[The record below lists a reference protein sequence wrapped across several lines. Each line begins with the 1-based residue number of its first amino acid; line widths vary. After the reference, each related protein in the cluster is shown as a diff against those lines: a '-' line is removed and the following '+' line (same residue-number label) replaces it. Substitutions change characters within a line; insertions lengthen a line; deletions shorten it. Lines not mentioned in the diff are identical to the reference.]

1 MQETNLFTEVFPVNT
16 EALPELTTYKLKVS
30 GSDSVDDIGY
40 ALCYRL
46 KTRFRGHWY
55 WDEKGKHL
63 LTDKPQA
70 EEAINNY
77 LKELWEKRE
86 EVFRSLETIKISPA
100 YKPSTEGIANFVA
113 KALLDDVA
121 LAINKS
127 LLLHQQEKK
136 TYFINLVCH
145 RYGWAVY
152 GHPAVSISI
161 QSELEYKDD
170 LKAHA
175 ATVQNVNDLIGLHV
189 FDKTKSFERSME
201 ITEIVGKLGEGD
213 RRGKLLKYDTSSEMR
228 QHIESASDD
237 ELVVKTKNRYDYIS
251 STLKIKIHNA
261 DYPHFGIRER
271 LQIPADQ
278 RVKII
283 QSIADIIKN
292 TGLVN
297 DAYASSKKEHKH
309 LFITKDEIG
318 YTEQLK
324 IGNNQK
330 VSPREL
336 FNGMKRYGLY
346 KPSNNKQMRIAI
358 LNMTTP
364 QVSLE
369 NLRRALR
376 ENLGTKLGYKLLQ
389 GGEEDIGQPSRARL
403 EVAIDKLGEKKPDI
417 ILGIIPGSDYFSDYS
432 SDDEEWTL
440 YDHFKDLTLKQNLQS
455 QVIQCQNVNNQY
467 IIDNVVLGILAK
479 TGNVP
484 YVLADPIT
492 YADLIVGLDVS
503 RRKKR
508 NLPGTTNAAGMA
520 RIYFADGELMRYNI
534 REATLEGEIIP
545 PHVLK
550 SIFSRSDF
558 ANKKI
563 IVHRDGNL
571 PEPEKEVLM
580 KWGDEIGATFYFVE
594 VIKSGCPRL
603 YATMGQQT
611 VIKAPKGSIFKL
623 SETEALLV
631 SSEFPDGFKATPR
644 PIRICT
650 HPPFPL
656 REALHSVLS
665 LTLLHYGSV
674 RLPRLPVT
682 TYYADK
688 ISSMASRG
696 LRPKDLDGTTP
707 FWL

>member
-1 MQETNLFTEVFPVNT
+1 MAQ
-16 EALPELTTYKLKVS
+16 
-30 GSDSVDDIGY
+30 
-40 ALCYRL
+40 
-46 KTRFRGHWY
+46 
-55 WDEKGKHL
+55 
-63 LTDKPQA
+63 
-70 EEAINNY
+70 
-77 LKELWEKRE
+77 
-86 EVFRSLETIKISPA
+86 
-100 YKPSTEGIANFVA
+100 
-113 KALLDDVA
+113 ALLDDVA
-121 LAINKS
+121 PAINKS
-127 LLLHQQEKK
+127 LLQYQQNRTK
-136 TYFINLVCH
+136 YSINRKCD
-145 RYGWAVY
+145 RRGWVVD
-152 GHPAVSISI
+152 GQPAVSISI
-161 QSELEYKDD
+161 RSELEYKDD
-170 LKAHA
+170 LSAYA
-175 ATVQNVNDLIGLHV
+175 ATTQNANDLIGLHV
-189 FDKTKSFERSME
+189 LDKTKPFESSME
-201 ITEIVGKLGEGD
+201 ITGIVGNLGESD
-213 RRGKLLKYDTSSEMR
+213 RREKLLKYDTSSEMR
-228 QHIESASDD
+228 KYIENAPDS
-237 ELVVKTKNRYDYIS
+237 ELVVKTNGKYDYIS
-251 STLKIKIHNA
+251 STLKIKINNV
-261 DYPHFGIRER
+261 DYVRFGISER

-278 RVKII
+278 RVKTL

-292 TGLVN
+292 TGFV
-297 DAYASSKKEHKH
+297 DSAYASSKEEHEH
-309 LFITKDEIG
+309 LFLTKDEIG
-318 YTEQLK
+318 YTDQLK
-324 IGNNQK
+324 IGNNRK
-330 VSPREL
+330 VSPRDL
-336 FNGMKRYGLY
+336 FNGMKQYGLY
-346 KPSNNKQMRIAI
+346 KPSNNKQIRIAI

-376 ENLGTKLGYKLLQ
+376 ENLGTKLEYKLLQ
-389 GGEEDIGQPSRARL
+389 GGQEGIGQPSRAKL

-417 ILGIIPGSDYFSDYS
+417 ILGIIPESDYFPDYS

-455 QVIQCQNVNNQY
+455 QVIQRQNVNNQY

-508 NLPGTTNAAGMA
+508 NLAGTINAAGMA
-520 RIYFADGELMRYNI
+520 RIYFANGELMRYNI
-534 REATLEGEIIP
+534 REATLEGEIVP
-545 PHVLK
+545 PHILQD
-550 SIFSRSDF
+550 IFPQSDF
-558 ANKKI
+558 ADKKI

-603 YATMGQQT
+603 YAMMGQKT
-611 VIKAPKGSIFKL
+611 VIKASKGSVFKL
-623 SETEALLV
+623 GETSEIEALLV

-644 PIRICT
+644 PIRIRT

-656 REALHSVLS
+656 RQALHSVLS

-674 RLPRLPVT
+674 RPPRLPVT

>member
-1 MQETNLFTEVFPVNT
+1 M
-16 EALPELTTYKLKVS
+16 A
-30 GSDSVDDIGY
+30 IGIGD
-40 ALCYRL
+40 
-46 KTRFRGHWY
+46 K
-55 WDEKGKHL
+55 EGKHL
-63 LTDKPQA
+63 LADEPQV

-86 EVFRSLETIKISPA
+86 EVFRSLESIKITPA
-100 YKPSTEGIANFVA
+100 YRPSTQGIANFVA
-113 KALLDDVA
+113 KALLDDVVP
-121 LAINKS
+121 AISKS
-127 LLLHQQEKK
+127 LLQHQQKRTK
-136 TYFINLVCH
+136 YFINLKCDRH
-145 RYGWAVY
+145 GWVVE

-161 QSELEYKDD
+161 RSELEYKGD
-170 LKAHA
+170 LTTYA

-189 FDKTKSFERSME
+189 FDMTKPFEGSME
-201 ITEIVGKLGEGD
+201 ITGIVGKLGEDG
-213 RRGKLLKYDTSSEMR
+213 RREKLLKYDTSSEMR
-228 QHIESASDD
+228 QSIENAPDD

-251 STLKIKIHNA
+251 SVLKIKIQNA
-261 DYPHFGIRER
+261 DYPRFDIHER
-271 LQIPADQ
+271 LQIPTDE

-283 QSIADIIKN
+283 GMIAAIIKK
-292 TGLVN
+292 TGFV
-297 DAYASSKKEHKH
+297 DSAYASSREEHEH
-309 LFITKDEIG
+309 LFLTKDEIG
-318 YTEQLK
+318 YTDQLK

-330 VSPREL
+330 VSPRDL

-346 KPSNNKQMRIAI
+346 KPSNNKQIRIAI
-358 LNMTTP
+358 LNMTP

-369 NLRRALR
+369 SLRKALR
-376 ENLGTKLGYKLLQ
+376 ENLGTKLGYTLLQ
-389 GGEEDIGQPSRARL
+389 GGEVDIGQPSRAKL

-417 ILGIIPGSDYFSDYS
+417 ILGIIPESDYFPDYS

-455 QVIQCQNVNNQY
+455 QVIQRQNVDNQY

-508 NLPGTTNAAGMA
+508 NLAGTINAAGMA
-520 RIYFADGELMRYNI
+520 RIYFANGELMRYNI
-534 REATLEGEIIP
+534 REATLEGEIVP
-545 PHVLK
+545 PHILQD
-550 SIFSRSDF
+550 IFPQSDF
-558 ANKKI
+558 ADKKI

-571 PEPEKEVLM
+571 PEQEKEVLM

-603 YATMGQQT
+603 YATMGQKT
-611 VIKAPKGSIFKL
+611 VIKASKGSAFKL
-623 SETEALLV
+623 GQTSEIEALLV
-631 SSEFPDGFKATPR
+631 SSEFPDSFKATPR
-644 PIRICT
+644 PIRIRT

-656 REALHSVLS
+656 RQALHSVLS

-674 RLPRLPVT
+674 RPPRLPVT

-696 LRPKDLDGTTP
+696 LRPKDLDGKVP
-707 FWL
+707 YWL